1 MKKFFV
7 PGLAILL
14 GVTTIH
20 SQIICPGGGR
30 TFSAAVTFNQS
41 LWTSACLNGTS
52 CTGGIQ
58 FDNRSSCE
66 PTTAMEACGPDPSC
80 STPSENGSDL
90 WFKFYATGS
99 TATIEVI
106 QAANPF
112 VAAIQ
117 AFSGGSCGTLAE
129 IGCAKAPGTTGGVTL
144 NLSGLTVNQLYYY
157 RVFGSS
163 SAAGQR
169 TGTFCFCGSSGLGS
183 LAALPVLLTS
193 FTALVEKNNVKLSWH
208 TASEPNNKYFELQ
221 HSIDG
226 NNFITIA
233 NLPSKGAAGISS
245 DYSFIH
251 TKAMKGINYYRL
263 KQVDV
268 DGGFK
273 YSDII
278 TIKMNYGNLISL
290 FPNPAKE
297 KLVIQSSVNANA
309 FLVNESGQLL
319 QTITLVIGSNEI
331 ALSKLKAGVYFLR
344 LNSEIQKF
352 TVIK

>member
-1 MKKFFV
+1 MKNFFV

-14 GVTTIH
+14 GVTKIH

-41 LWTSACLNGTS
+41 LWIAACSNGTS

-58 FDNRSSCE
+58 FDNRASCE
-66 PTTAMEACGPDPSC
+66 PTTAIEACGPNPSC
-80 STPSENGSDL
+80 TTPSENGSDL

-99 TATIEVI
+99 TATIKVI
-106 QAANPF
+106 QNISF

-117 AFSGGSCGTLAE
+117 AFSGSSCGTLTE
-129 IGCAKAPGTTGGVTL
+129 IGCVLAGGPSGGVTL
-144 NLSGLTVNQLYYY
+144 NLSGLTVSQLYYY

-163 SAAGQR
+163 GSAAQR
-169 TGTFCFCGSSGLGS
+169 TGTFCFCGSSGLGN
-183 LAALPVLLTS
+183 LAALPVLLSS
-193 FTALVEKNNVKLSWH
+193 FAAVVEKNNVKLSWH

-226 NNFITIA
+226 SSFTTIA
-233 NLPSKGAAGISS
+233 NIPSKGAAGISS

-251 TKAMKGINYYRL
+251 VRAMKGINYYRL

-273 YSDII
+273 YSDIV
-278 TIKMNYGNLISL
+278 TAKTDYGNLISL

-297 KLVIQSSVNANA
+297 KLVVQSTVNASA

-319 QTITLVIGSNEI
+319 QAIRLVIGTNEI
-331 ALSKLKAGVYFLR
+331 PVSKLKDGVYFIR

-352 TVIK
+352 NVIK